1 MKTLRSHLAGKW
13 HEADRDFQTLC
24 NPSNEQPLARAS
36 STGADFGLALLYARE
51 RGGPNLRTLT
61 FAKRGEILKDL
72 AKRFREQRDELMA
85 LSCAV
90 NGTTAGDGAFDI
102 DGAGGSLAYYGNLG
116 IAIGPERLLADGE
129 GAQLGKTEAFW
140 SAHALAP
147 RNGVAIHINAFNFP
161 AWGFAEK
168 FACAFLAGVP
178 TITKPATATALV
190 TERMIEIAVESG
202 LLPEGALQLIVG
214 STGDLLDKLEPQDVV
229 AFTGSAATAQ
239 SLRSRPTV
247 LASGARWNV
256 EADSLNAA
264 VLAPDVAL
272 GSPTFEK
279 FVKDVAK
286 EMTQKAGQ
294 KCTAVRRILV
304 PAELADAATEALV
317 ARLAKVVTGDPADP
331 RVTMGP
337 LATAAQL
344 RDALDGVAELLATA
358 KLVHGTGA
366 RANGVGAEAG
376 KGFFLEPT
384 LLRTDYPLEKTPIHW
399 REVFAPVATILP
411 YSGAAAEA
419 AKIVALGGGSLVTSC
434 YADDGKWLSEFVGRS
449 AALQGRIYLGSAVS
463 EGFGSGAALPQS
475 LHGGPGRAGGG
486 EELGGIAGLRL
497 YQQRVA
503 LQGTRDVVEALIG

>member
-1 MKTLRSHLAGKW
+1 MRRQRHDGGRRRLRHRRRRW
-13 HEADRDFQTLC
+13 
-24 NPSNEQPLARAS
+24 LAR
-36 STGADFGLALLYARE
+36 LLRQPRDLHRSRAAAR
-51 RGGPNLRTLT
+51 RR
-61 FAKRGEILKDL
+61 R
-72 AKRFREQRDELMA
+72 
-85 LSCAV
+85 
-90 NGTTAGDGAFDI
+90 
-102 DGAGGSLAYYGNLG
+102 
-116 IAIGPERLLADGE
+116 

-147 RNGVAIHINAFNFP
+147 RNGVAIHINAFNFLSGASP
-161 AWGFAEK
+161 K

-344 RDALDGVAELLATA
+344 RDALDGIAELLATA

-366 RANGVGAEAG
+366 RASGVGAEAG
-376 KGFFLEPT
+376 KGSSSSRPCAHRLPARRPRSTGARCSRRWRRSCPT
-384 LLRTDYPLEKTPIHW
+384 A
-399 REVFAPVATILP
+399 APRRRRRR
-411 YSGAAAEA
+411 S
-419 AKIVALGGGSLVTSC
+419 S
-434 YADDGKWLSEFVGRS
+434 RS
-449 AALQGRIYLGSAVS
+449 AAARWSPPATRTTA
-463 EGFGSGAALPQS
+463 SG
-475 LHGGPGRAGGG
+475 
-486 EELGGIAGLRL
+486 
-497 YQQRVA
+497 
-503 LQGTRDVVEALIG
+503 